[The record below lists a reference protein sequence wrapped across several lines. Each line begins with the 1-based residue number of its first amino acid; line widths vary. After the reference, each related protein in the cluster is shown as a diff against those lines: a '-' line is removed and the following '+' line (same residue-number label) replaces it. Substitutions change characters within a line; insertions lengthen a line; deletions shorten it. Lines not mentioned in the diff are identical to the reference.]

1 MNGLAATRVVFGRT
15 GRVCRGPVNLPGVPG
30 IHKDDPKAVAPSSV
44 THRFI
49 QGDAACGM
57 PRMT

>member
-1 MNGLAATRVVFGRT
+1 MNGLAATRVVFGWT
-15 GRVCRGPVNLPGVPG
+15 GRFCRGRVNWPGVPG
-30 IHKDDPKAVAPSSV
+30 IHKEDPKAVALFSV
-44 THRFI
+44 IPRFI